1 MTDAAATNPLATFQ
15 MHGCRAVVLPVEVA
29 FEPQIRAIEESV
41 ERVPGFA
48 FDLSKALVES
58 VCRTVLADL
67 GTSADPNWNTPKL
80 LRETT
85 DRLKLLP
92 PGQAQ
97 VKEAREAIVKTM
109 NGLLQSIQGLCEL
122 RNNFGMASHG
132 RDVAA
137 ARLEQPQARLAAQAA
152 DTIASFLYRTHRNAL
167 AESPADRVYYDD
179 HKEFNQWLDDEF
191 DQIVIGA
198 ETLQPSKVLY
208 HTAITAYKVALT
220 DFLAAPP
227 GSERNGES

>member
-1 MTDAAATNPLATFQ
+1 MADAAATNPLATFQ
-15 MHGCRAVVLPVEVA
+15 MHECRTVVLSAEVA

-58 VCRTVLADL
+58 VCRTILADL
-67 GTSADPNWNTPKL
+67 GTPADHTWDAPRL

-85 DRLKLLP
+85 NRLKLLP
-92 PGQAQ
+92 RGHSH
-97 VKEAREAIVKTM
+97 VKEAREAIEKTIR
-109 NGLLQSIQGLCEL
+109 GLLQSIQGLCEL

-137 ARLEQPQARLAAQAA
+137 ASLEQPQARLAAQAA
-152 DTIASFLYRTHRNAL
+152 DTIASFLYRAHRDAL
-167 AESPADRVYYDD
+167 AESPADRIYYDD
-179 HKEFNQWLDDEF
+179 YKEFNQWLDDEV
-191 DQIVIGA
+191 DPIVIGR

-208 HTAITAYKVALT
+208 HTAVTAYKVALT
-220 DFLAAPP
+220 DFLTTPP
-227 GSERNGES
+227 DSERDGES